1 MALHEPPVIERTP
14 PTFCFLS
21 VILVGYMAA
30 RMADAGL
37 ELLADLGRLHHL
49 VHAGQEAEVVFH

>member
-21 VILVGYMAA
+21 VILVGYRVAWV
-30 RMADAGL
+30 ADARL
-37 ELLADLGRLHHL
+37 ELLTDLGWLHHL